1 MLRVNTGLLTAS
13 SSRSLY
19 SPHSHPCLWLHVIR
33 AFLVCSFTQ
42 NGSSKWICAQL
53 RFFCAAQL
61 FTWRTDAVRRGPM
74 GQLVIPIYFVFNT
87 YITMF
92 CQVFEPRLGKGENG
106 CVLPLYPRFLQVSR
120 TLVPPEY
127 KVLLFPKVPRFCT
140 LASDLTIIPTRPV

>member
-33 AFLVCSFTQ
+33 AFFSVQLYTKWQFQMDLCLASFLLCCTVVHM
-42 NGSSKWICAQL
+42 
-53 RFFCAAQL
+53 
-61 FTWRTDAVRRGPM
+61 RTDAVRRGPM